1 MQTLSLQREEA
12 VKIKS
17 RDFATTAALKRLLPW
32 FAALLASYFHKVSQL
47 SGRKFGNLKM
57 QFGETLRMWHKKTGE
72 TDVA

>member
-17 RDFATTAALKRLLPW
+17 RDFATTAALRRPLLW
-32 FAALLASYFHKVSQL
+32 FAALPTYFHRVSQM
-47 SGRKFGNLKM
+47 SAGKFGNLKM
-57 QFGETLRMWHKKTGE
+57 QVGETLRMRHKKTGE